1 MDGWMKRWM
10 DGRTDG
16 HMDGCWMGKKIRKID
31 KKNGL
36 KRLKFNKTRDTTG
49 FVSSKV
55 LTKNVENEPIYQNVP
70 SEPKI

>member
-1 MDGWMKRWM
+1 MDERMDGWKDRWTH
-10 DGRTDG
+10 G
-16 HMDGCWMGKKIRKID
+16 WMLNGKKIRKID